1 MERNLVKKALRN
13 NLIIIKNNMS
23 NKIINK
29 SNQGEVKKVISK
41 KVLIKIKAKTK
52 HITIIINKINKHKQM
67 RIIIMKKNIK
77 IVEGKIYR

>member
-1 MERNLVKKALRN
+1 
-13 NLIIIKNNMS
+13 MS